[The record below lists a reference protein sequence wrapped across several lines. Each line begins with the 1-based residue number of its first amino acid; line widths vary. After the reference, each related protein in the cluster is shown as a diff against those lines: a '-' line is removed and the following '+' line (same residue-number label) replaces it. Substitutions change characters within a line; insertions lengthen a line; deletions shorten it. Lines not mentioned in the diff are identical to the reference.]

1 MKHVLSIM
9 FYSILQLNSWISGH
23 LTDLSDQVKAEMKN
37 AQRNRQERLQARE
50 EVEKKLE
57 KLKQGNFIQEI
68 DDAFSDH
75 VKQLSGRVKSFLQ
88 SDNVKQ
94 AFCTW
99 TEKDMP
105 RLDDCERGNLVKLKE
120 TYNACIERRLESFL
134 QILENK
140 KKIFE
145 KAHADL
151 DARFHRGFFD
161 FENDIREIDRA
172 LVGESMDE
180 FLPFDF
186 DPGKLRPPMDP
197 RVKKFLIV
205 TLGIFMPVLFP
216 IGLAAGVL
224 SAPVFGY
231 LAVEKHLKEQQ
242 LKNDSCQV
250 LTELSTQF
258 LQAFIE
264 HEAVNRVL
272 QEFSAEKKRLDSIK
286 RCHQELIA
294 KYEQRCKDLT
304 RSEDEATGKRTLETH
319 GPLYAKL
326 RDMNEELMFDSIQH
340 GIRVMYPYCQIDK
353 RRLYCDEKEIL
364 GRGSY
369 GTVFKGRLSSPG
381 HGRRDVAVKKLKETP
396 DPSNVAS
403 FLSES
408 AMLM

>member
-1 MKHVLSIM
+1 M
-9 FYSILQLNSWISGH
+9 
-23 LTDLSDQVKAEMKN
+23 SDQVKAEIKN
-37 AQRNRQERLQARE
+37 AQRNREERLQARE
-50 EVEKKLE
+50 EVEKRLE
-57 KLKQGNFIQEI
+57 KLKQGNFIRDI

-75 VKQLSGRVKSFLQ
+75 VKRLSGRLKSFLQ
-88 SDNVKQ
+88 SDDVKK

-99 TEKDMP
+99 TEKDLP
-105 RLDDCERGNLVKLKE
+105 RLDDGERGNLVELKK
-120 TYNACIERRLESFL
+120 TYDACIERRLESFL
-134 QILENK
+134 QKLENK
-140 KKIFE
+140 EKIFE

-180 FLPFDF
+180 FMPFDF
-186 DPGKLRPPMDP
+186 HPGKLRPPLDP
-197 RVKKFLIV
+197 RVKKFLMV

-242 LKNDSCQV
+242 LKNDSCQA

-258 LQAFIE
+258 LQVFIE
-264 HEAVNRVL
+264 HQIFNRVL

-304 RSEDEATGKRTLETH
+304 RSEDEAVRKGTLETR
-319 GPLYAKL
+319 GPLYAKV
-326 RDMNEELMFDSIQH
+326 REVNENLMFDSIQH
-340 GIRVMYPYCQIDK
+340 GIQVIFPYCQIDK

-364 GRGSY
+364 GSGSC
-369 GTVFKGRLSSPG
+369 GTVFKGKLSPPG
-381 HGRRDVAVKKLKETP
+381 HGRKHVAVKKLKETP

-403 FLSES
+403 FLSEA

>member
-1 MKHVLSIM
+1 M
-9 FYSILQLNSWISGH
+9 
-23 LTDLSDQVKAEMKN
+23 SDQVKAEIKN
-37 AQRNRQERLQARE
+37 AQRNREERLQARE
-50 EVEKKLE
+50 EVEKRLE
-57 KLKQGNFIQEI
+57 KLKQGNFIRDI

-75 VKQLSGRVKSFLQ
+75 VKRLSGRLKSFLQ
-88 SDNVKQ
+88 SDDVKK

-105 RLDDCERGNLVKLKE
+105 RLDDGERGNLVELKK
-120 TYNACIERRLESFL
+120 TYDACIERRLESFL
-134 QILENK
+134 QKLENK
-140 KKIFE
+140 EKIFE

-180 FLPFDF
+180 FMPFDF
-186 DPGKLRPPMDP
+186 HPGKLRPPLDP
-197 RVKKFLIV
+197 RVKKFLMV

-242 LKNDSCQV
+242 LKNDSCQA

-258 LQAFIE
+258 LQVFIE
-264 HEAVNRVL
+264 HQIFNRVL

-304 RSEDEATGKRTLETH
+304 RSEDEAVGKGTLETH
-319 GPLYAKL
+319 GPLYAKV
-326 RDMNEELMFDSIQH
+326 REVNEKLMFDSIQH
-340 GIRVMYPYCQIDK
+340 GIQVIFPYCQIDK

-364 GRGSY
+364 GSGSW
-369 GTVFKGRLSSPG
+369 GTVFKGKLSPPG
-381 HGRRDVAVKKLKETP
+381 HGRKDVAVKKLKETP

-403 FLSES
+403 FLSEA